1 MINIYDNVNAVASD
15 LVKTEQ
21 YTALQVALNEMHADK
36 EAEAIFKRFQA
47 EQQTMQAAIQGG
59 TEPSEDQ
66 IKSWQAVAADMDTS
80 DVLKKLMAAEGA
92 MNNLLQEVNEI
103 VTKPIAELYK

>member
-1 MINIYDNVNAVASD
+1 MINIYDNINAVAGD

-21 YTALQVALNEMHADK
+21 YTALETALKEMHADA

-59 TEPSEDQ
+59 AEPSEEQ
-66 IKSWQAVAADMDTS
+66 IKNWQAVAADMDKS
-80 DVLKKLMAAEGA
+80 EILKKLMAAEGA
-92 MNNLLQEVNEI
+92 MNTLLQEVNEI